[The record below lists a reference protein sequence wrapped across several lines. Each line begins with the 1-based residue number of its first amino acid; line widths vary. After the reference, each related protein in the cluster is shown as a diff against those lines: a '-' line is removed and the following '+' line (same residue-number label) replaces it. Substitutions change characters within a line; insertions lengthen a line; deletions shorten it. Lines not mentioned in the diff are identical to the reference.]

1 MAMKKTLPTLVFL
14 CFIFALSGQTI
25 LWEETFD
32 GGIPDSWT
40 IGPGQPEGAVWQWS
54 ESGRAE
60 KALLDGVPTQ
70 ALFYEDRPA
79 IASPTAANGC
89 AMYNSDVYDSGGIQF
104 GGGPFPGGHAGSLT
118 SPVIDLPN
126 LTGVGLRFHQY
137 ARLGQAGS
145 TFVEISIDEGASWDT
160 IIVNEQFAP
169 NQDLPIDDEVF
180 LNLSEI
186 VAGQPSVQL
195 RFSWNGRY
203 FFWLLDDVQ
212 LFELPAYD
220 LSISTYFRSPEAYSS
235 DFYSIQDSLSFYAD
249 ITNNGADTLQ
259 GVQLKLLLAEQT
271 ETFILFEESTA
282 LDTLL
287 PGATKRLRI
296 PEKWRVSY
304 DYKNYVV
311 KYEVVDVYHE
321 QADANPLDNSATY
334 HFNLR
339 ETGGF
344 FEPKAQKD
352 DCEGFDV
359 VGTEDLPEWQ
369 IGTVYYQPDDFSR
382 ILYTVEFSVATQS
395 EEESLNDFTGINLV
409 VYEMEDSNFY
419 ENWSI
424 NSISS
429 FVEQAEVVGFNSF
442 DFPVGASSFDLFK
455 VDVLNAVNLEPGIML
470 EEGKSYLV
478 SIVFEGAEANLLQVV
493 DTSQVYPQVANMVGF
508 EEKWYLNP
516 FGNNVSPVIRL
527 GEGCN
532 FTTEVQE
539 PQDVGR
545 LWLSPNPTNDVVR
558 LNWEE
563 MTSGELQLNIWSAD
577 GRQVLAAK
585 HVTSD
590 GGIEID
596 VSHLPKGIYHVR
608 ASAEDMAYT
617 GKLVIK

>member
-1 MAMKKTLPTLVFL
+1 
-14 CFIFALSGQTI
+14 
-25 LWEETFD
+25 
-32 GGIPDSWT
+32 
-40 IGPGQPEGAVWQWS
+40 
-54 ESGRAE
+54 
-60 KALLDGVPTQ
+60 
-70 ALFYEDRPA
+70 
-79 IASPTAANGC
+79 
-89 AMYNSDVYDSGGIQF
+89 
-104 GGGPFPGGHAGSLT
+104 
-118 SPVIDLPN
+118 
-126 LTGVGLRFHQY
+126 
-137 ARLGQAGS
+137 
-145 TFVEISIDEGASWDT
+145 
-160 IIVNEQFAP
+160 
-169 NQDLPIDDEVF
+169 
-180 LNLSEI
+180 
-186 VAGQPSVQL
+186 
-195 RFSWNGRY
+195 
-203 FFWLLDDVQ
+203 
-212 LFELPAYD
+212 
-220 LSISTYFRSPEAYSS
+220 AYSS

-311 KYEVVDVYHE
+311 KYEVVDIYHE
-321 QADANPLDNSATY
+321 QADANPFDNSASY

-339 ETGGF
+339 EAGGF

-382 ILYTVEFSVATQS
+382 ILYTVEFSVATES

-409 VYEMEDSNFY
+409 VYEIEDSDFY

-429 FVEQAEVVGFNSF
+429 FVEQTEVVGFNSF
-442 DFPVGASSFDLFK
+442 DFPAGASSFDLFK

-478 SIVFEGAEANLLQVV
+478 SIVFEGVEADLLQVV

-558 LNWEE
+558 LNWDE

-585 HVTSD
+585 CVTSD

-608 ASAEDMAYT
+608 ASTEDKAYV